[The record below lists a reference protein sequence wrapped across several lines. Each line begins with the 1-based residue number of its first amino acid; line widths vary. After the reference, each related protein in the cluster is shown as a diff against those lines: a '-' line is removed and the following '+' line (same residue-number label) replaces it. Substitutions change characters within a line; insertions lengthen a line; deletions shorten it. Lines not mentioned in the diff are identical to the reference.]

1 MKTTLLFLSV
11 FLSVNL
17 FAQDSTFI
25 DKRDGRIYKTVKIG
39 EQEWMA
45 ENLAFVPDSGVFYYI
60 DTNSFRYR
68 DTTNLTKYGLMYD
81 WETSKEVCPTGW
93 HLPSNGEW
101 SRLTKFLGG
110 KEVAGL
116 KMKSTY
122 GWVDLGNGNGNGS
135 NLSGFNALPGGRY
148 HDGQHLDVGYYGRW
162 WSRSKD
168 GTRHTVPARD
178 GKKRYYLYLYA
189 SSYILYC
196 CDFNNKP
203 TSSEFVRVRTYKR
216 AGLFVRCI
224 KD

>member
-135 NLSGFNALPGGRY
+135 NLSGFNALPGG
-148 HDGQHLDVGYYGRW
+148 
-162 WSRSKD
+162 
-168 GTRHTVPARD
+168 
-178 GKKRYYLYLYA
+178 LYA
-189 SSYILYC
+189 RWATPRCGILW
-196 CDFNNKP
+196 P
-203 TSSEFVRVRTYKR
+203 LVEQ
-216 AGLFVRCI
+216 L
-224 KD
+224 